1 MIITTLVFLIKN
13 DKILLAMKKR
23 GFGEGRYNGVGGK
36 VESGETI
43 EQAIIRETK
52 EEIGVNLIKFEKMA
66 DIIFDEFFKGKPEVV
81 HVNVFVATKWVGK
94 PIESDEMNPKWFKTN
109 DLPYNQMWPDDSFWV
124 PKVIAGKKV
133 IAKFK
138 LDESDKIINSN
149 VKIIKSFD
157 K

>member
-1 MIITTLVFLIKN
+1 MQESTVILVVKD
-13 DKILLAMKKR
+13 DKVLLGMKKR